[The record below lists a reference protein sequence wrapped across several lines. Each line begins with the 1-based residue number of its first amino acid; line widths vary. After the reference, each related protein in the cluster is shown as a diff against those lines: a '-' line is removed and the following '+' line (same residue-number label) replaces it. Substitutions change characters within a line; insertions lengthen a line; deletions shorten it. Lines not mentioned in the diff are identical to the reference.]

1 MSMKIKI
8 LRDRLKFV
16 TDHDMRKHIMKII
29 KELKAEPIEPLNEK
43 TFVERLNQLTE
54 DIK

>member
-8 LRDRLKFV
+8 LKDRLQTI
-16 TDHDMRKHIMKII
+16 TDHDMRRHIMKII
-29 KELKAEPIEPLNEK
+29 KELEAEPIEPLNEK
-43 TFVERLNQLTE
+43 TFVERLSQLTE